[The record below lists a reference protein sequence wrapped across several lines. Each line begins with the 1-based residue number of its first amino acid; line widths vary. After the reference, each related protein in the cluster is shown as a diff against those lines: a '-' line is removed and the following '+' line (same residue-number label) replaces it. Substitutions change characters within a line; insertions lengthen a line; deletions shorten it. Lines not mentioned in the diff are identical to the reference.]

1 MYEMDEMSKLVSE
14 LDAVEGEGVNYTAE
28 TRRYG
33 YPNYVLR
40 QGEGTTPPGGAPPPA
55 GGGNGIA
62 PKPTVEPP
70 CKSDFPT
77 WGNAWDQKWLDM
89 ANKVGADSFNVW
101 DDCPKYDDPVEA
113 CFRDCNMK
121 VKQHNINC
129 RLAMKL
135 YSEYLKSIGCK
146 GAACSFT
153 PTDGCKNL
161 GNTCP
166 PPTEGM
172 RQTRRGGGR
181 FRRKRTVRRR

>member
-1 MYEMDEMSKLVSE
+1 MYDEMDEMSNLVFE
-14 LDAVEGEGVNYTAE
+14 LDTVGKEGVNYTAE
-28 TRRYG
+28 TRRG
-33 YPNYVLR
+33 YPNYMMR
-40 QGEGTTPPGGAPPPA
+40 QEAAAGGAQPA
-55 GGGNGIA
+55 AGAAGAGIA
-62 PKPTVEPP
+62 PKVEVEPP
-70 CKSDFPT
+70 CKADFPT
-77 WGNAWDQKWLDM
+77 WGNAWDQKWLEM
-89 ANKVGADSFNVW
+89 ANKVGADSYNVW

-113 CFRDCNMK
+113 CFRECNMK

-166 PPTEGM
+166 PPLPGVKS
-172 RQTRRGGGR
+172 TRRGGGGR